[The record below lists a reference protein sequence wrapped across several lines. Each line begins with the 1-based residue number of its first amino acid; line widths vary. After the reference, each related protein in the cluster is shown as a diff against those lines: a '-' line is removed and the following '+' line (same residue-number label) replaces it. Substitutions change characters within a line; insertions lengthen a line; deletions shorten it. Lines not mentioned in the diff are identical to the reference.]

1 MGTDRWTDTVGSAA
15 LSARRSKS
23 SAVYSV
29 GGEAG
34 GGGTAGEGGITGRYV
49 PKPRTPSASATRLRY
64 SVSLVRGRVGGVGSS
79 VITALSLLKERSY
92 RVD

>member
-15 LSARRSKS
+15 LSARRFK
-23 SAVYSV
+23 ATTVHSV

-34 GGGTAGEGGITGRYV
+34 RGTAGTGGIGGRYV